1 MSEENEIFVYSYL
14 LFSLDTAPWVPSF
27 RERFWVNAERSPA
40 FSGAFYYDLA
50 RPVVDKKRMVDN
62 TMTKVNANKLPP
74 LPRNYTSATHSSK
87 VLSKINNIR
96 MTAQLSDYIHG

>member
-1 MSEENEIFVYSYL
+1 MHCTWQILAHLVYVDTVSEDYTI
-14 LFSLDTAPWVPSF
+14 T
-27 RERFWVNAERSPA
+27 R
-40 FSGAFYYDLA
+40 
-50 RPVVDKKRMVDN
+50 
-62 TMTKVNANKLPP
+62 VNANKLPP